1 MDLAVDS
8 VVEAVAVVAD
18 FRWLIVRTPTPASG
32 PATSHSLSEFVMM
45 LRCSLQYT
53 LRSIAAIALLAPMA
67 LAQDSAVV
75 ANKVIPV
82 RQLGPV
88 EARTAESL
96 GNINTLRALPN
107 GSVFVND
114 GMRRQILLFDD
125 ALKVSK
131 VVADTIEAPLPYGQ
145 RNAGLL
151 PYIGDSTLMV
161 DPASLAL
168 LVLNARGDLVRVMAA
183 PRTQD
188 INFLAGANLGSH
200 AFDTNGRLIYRPN
213 QQGGFGGMN
222 FGGGAGFG
230 GGGFGGGDRGRGGAP
245 QGGRGGAAATTPPA
259 AQGARAA
266 GRGATPPAQPSAAE
280 IRRQVQ
286 AVAEDR
292 FPSGNSAQITV
303 NGERRTRS
311 FNQSNLPDSVPIL
324 RANFDTRKVDTVTF
338 MRVTNPKFEMK
349 TTEDGGTQV
358 NVKMNPL
365 PQNDDW
371 ALMADGTVAVV
382 RVLDYRIDWFKPD
395 GTLERTAPLPFD
407 WKRITDDEKTKM
419 VDSLKLAAK
428 IATEQAQQMMGGP
441 RGFRPGFEPVEAE
454 LLPDYYPPIRAGT
467 TLADYDGN
475 LWLLPATSS
484 LAAQMTAMLP
494 PQARGLMGMPAAN
507 AAGLAYDV
515 VNRKGEIVER
525 VQLPAGRTIA
535 GFGPNGVVYLMERK
549 GREVFL
555 EKARRQQQ

>member
-1 MDLAVDS
+1 MAVVDS
-8 VVEAVAVVAD
+8 AVEVVAVAAD
-18 FRWLIVRTPTPASG
+18 LCAPSAPSPSPVLV
-32 PATSHSLSEFVMM
+32 PATSHSFSEFVMM

-53 LRSIAAIALLAPMA
+53 LRSVAAIALIAPTA
-67 LAQDSAVV
+67 FAQDSTVV

-114 GMRRQILLFDD
+114 GSRRQILLFDD

-151 PYIGDSTLMV
+151 PYMGDSTIMV

-168 LVLNARGDLVRVMAA
+168 LVLNERGDLVRVMAP

-188 INFLAGANLGSH
+188 INFLASANLGSH
-200 AFDTNGRLIYRPN
+200 AFDTNGHLIYRLN
-213 QQGGFGGMN
+213 QPGAGMN
-222 FGGGAGFG
+222 L
-230 GGGFGGGDRGRGGAP
+230 GGGFGGGDRGGDRARGGAP
-245 QGGRGGAAATTPPA
+245 GGQQAPGGRGGAAAGTPPA
-259 AQGARAA
+259 AQGAQA
-266 GRGATPPAQPSAAE
+266 GRGATPPAQPNAAE

-292 FPSGNSAQITV
+292 FPAGNSAQITV

-311 FNQSNLPDSVPIL
+311 FNQRNLPDSVPIL

-454 LLPDYYPPIRAGT
+454 FLPDYYPPIRAGT
-467 TLADYDGN
+467 TLADHDGN

-484 LAAQMTAMLP
+484 LAAQMTAMVP
-494 PQARGLMGMPAAN
+494 PQARGRMGMPTAAN
-507 AAGLAYDV
+507 AVGLAYDV

-555 EKARRQQQ
+555 EKARRQ